1 MYLVF
6 IHRGR
11 VRQRPISVHELY
23 SHAYI
28 KHNPHHQP
36 PAHRRRAHH
45 SSHRSDRRQRAD
57 SSGHAGSLR
66 HGGEDTRGHQS
77 RACSSYAMAKKRLSK
92 TNVFVKPDGQGRACS
107 RYAMAKKRLSKTNLF
122 FPLGAKDGE
131 ESPFCPHIFI
141 ILASIE
147 KKCLKN
153 IDFFS
158 R

>member
-36 PAHRRRAHH
+36 PAHRRRVHH

-92 TNVFVKPDGQGRACS
+92 TN
-107 RYAMAKKRLSKTNLF
+107 LF